1 MGDGLVYPLVIII
14 GPTGVGK
21 SALGV
26 ALALEIGGEIIS
38 GDSVQVYQKLDIG
51 SAKPS
56 AAELQ
61 LVPHHLIDY
70 LDPSEPFSA
79 AQFKLQATSLIAE
92 IRGRGHVPIVVGG
105 TGLYIRS
112 LLDPY
117 DFSQHGSEE
126 IRSKWKEYTSLNGN
140 LALHA
145 ALKECDPE
153 TAKQLH
159 PNDVFRIIRALEVL
173 ELTGKTLSSQRQFRD
188 DESQPLDPSIIY
200 IGLTAPRDII
210 YERINQRCVQM
221 LAQGLIDETLSLL
234 KIGYAP
240 TLKPLQSIGYRH
252 ALWYVKGLVLQEE
265 MLRLL
270 QRDTRHFA
278 KRQLTWFRRDPRISW
293 YDIKT
298 ETGVIVEAIVE
309 TCRAC
314 QTRVEYIK

>member
-1 MGDGLVYPLVIII
+1 MGVGLMNPLIIII

-21 SALGV
+21 TSLGI
-26 ALALEIGGEIIS
+26 ALALELGGEIIS
-38 GDSVQVYQKLDIG
+38 GDSVQLYKKLDIG

-79 AQFKLQATSLIAE
+79 AQFKLKATTLINE
-92 IRGRGHVPIVVGG
+92 IRERGHVPIVVGG

-117 DFSQHGSEE
+117 DFSQPGSEK
-126 IRSKWKEYTSLNGN
+126 IRSKWNEFCQLHGN
-140 LALHA
+140 LALHEE
-145 ALKECDPE
+145 LRERDPE
-153 TAKQLH
+153 TAQQLH
-159 PNDVFRIIRALEVL
+159 PNDVFRIIRALEVF
-173 ELTGKTLSSQRQFRD
+173 ELTGSTLSSQRQFQD
-188 DESQPLDPSIIY
+188 NEYKALDPSTLY
-200 IGLTAPRDII
+200 IGLTASREVI
-210 YERINQRCVQM
+210 YERINRRCISM
-221 LAQGLIDETLSLL
+221 LSQGLIEETLALL
-234 KIGYAP
+234 NSGYSP
-240 TLKPLQSIGYRH
+240 TLKPFQSIGYRH
-252 ALWYVKGLVLQEE
+252 TIWYLKGLVTQSE

-293 YDIKT
+293 YNT
-298 ETGVIVEAIVE
+298 ETDLDVILKEIVK

-314 QTRVEYIK
+314 KTRVE

>member
-1 MGDGLVYPLVIII
+1 MEDGLVYPLVIII

-21 SALGV
+21 SALGL
-26 ALALEIGGEIIS
+26 ALAQKIGGEIIS

-70 LDPSEPFSA
+70 LDPSEPFTA
-79 AQFKLQATSLIAE
+79 AQFKLLASSLIE
-92 IRGRGHVPIVVGG
+92 DIRGRGHVPIVVGG

-117 DFSQHGSEE
+117 DFSLHGSEK
-126 IRSKWKEYTSLNGN
+126 IRSHWREFVVSYGN
-140 LALHA
+140 LALHKI
-145 ALKECDPE
+145 LKERDPE
-153 TAKQLH
+153 TAEQLH
-159 PNDVFRIIRALEVL
+159 ANDVFRIIRALEVF
-173 ELTGKTLSSQRQFRD
+173 ELTGKSLSSQRQFRD
-188 DESQPLDPSIIY
+188 DEYQPLDSSILY
-200 IGLTAPRDII
+200 IGLTAPREII
-210 YERINQRCVQM
+210 YERINQRCVAM
-221 LAQGLIDETLSLL
+221 LSQGLIEETLNLL

-252 ALWYVKGLVLQEE
+252 AIWYLQGLITQQE

-293 YDIKT
+293 YNIET
-298 ETGVIVEAIVE
+298 ELNVILESIFQ

-314 QTRVEYIK
+314 QTRVE

>member
-1 MGDGLVYPLVIII
+1 MYPLIIII

-21 SALGV
+21 SSLGL
-26 ALALEIGGEIIS
+26 ALAQEIGGEIIS

-56 AAELQ
+56 VAELQ
-61 LVPHHLIDY
+61 LVPHHLIDF

-79 AQFKLQATSLIAE
+79 AQFKLLATSLISE
-92 IRGRGHVPIVVGG
+92 IRGRDHVPIVVGG

-117 DFSQHGSEE
+117 DFSQHGSEG
-126 IRSKWKEYTSLNGN
+126 IRTKWREFTSLNGN
-140 LALHA
+140 LALHE
-145 ALKECDPE
+145 ALKKCDPQ
-153 TAKQLH
+153 TAEQLH

-173 ELTGKTLSSQRQFRD
+173 ELTGNTLSSQRQFRD
-188 DESQPLDPSIIY
+188 NQYQPLDPSIIY
-200 IGLTAPRDII
+200 IGLTAPREII
-210 YERINQRCVQM
+210 YERINHRCVQM
-221 LAQGLIDETLSLL
+221 LSQGLIDETLSLL
-234 KIGYAP
+234 KLGYAP

-252 ALWYVKGLVLQEE
+252 ALWYLKGLVLQEE

-278 KRQLTWFRRDPRISW
+278 KRQLTWFRRDPRIIW
-293 YDIKT
+293 YDIET
-298 ETGVIVEAIVE
+298 ETDVIVEGIVH

-314 QTRVEYIK
+314 QTRVECIK

>member
-1 MGDGLVYPLVIII
+1 MDPLIIII
-14 GPTGVGK
+14 GPTGIGK
-21 SALGV
+21 SALGL
-26 ALALEIGGEIIS
+26 ALAQEIGGEIIS

-61 LVPHHLIDY
+61 LVRHHLIDC
-70 LDPSEPFSA
+70 LDPAEPFTA
-79 AQFKLQATSLIAE
+79 AQFKQSATALIEE

-117 DFSQHGSEE
+117 DFSEHGSEE
-126 IRSKWKEYTSLNGN
+126 IRSKWREFADLFGN
-140 LALHA
+140 LKLHEALTERDPVTA
-145 ALKECDPE
+145 A
-153 TAKQLH
+153 QLH
-159 PNDVFRIIRALEVL
+159 PNNVLRIIRALEVF

-188 DESQPLDPSIIY
+188 DEYQPLDSSIIY

-210 YERINQRCVQM
+210 YERINRRCKEM
-221 LAQGLIDETLSLL
+221 LAQGLIEETLALL
-234 KIGYAP
+234 QQGYAP

-252 ALWYVKGLVLQEE
+252 AFWLLKGLVTQPE

-278 KRQLTWFRRDPRISW
+278 KRQLTWFNRDPRISW
-293 YDIKT
+293 YDIET
-298 ETGVIVEAIVE
+298 ELNVILKSVIQ

-314 QTRVEYIK
+314 QSRVE

>member
-1 MGDGLVYPLVIII
+1 MGVGLMDPLIIII

-21 SALGV
+21 TSLGI
-26 ALALEIGGEIIS
+26 ALAQEIGGEIIS
-38 GDSVQVYQKLDIG
+38 GDSVQVYKELDIG

-70 LDPSEPFSA
+70 IDPPEPFSA
-79 AQFKLQATSLIAE
+79 AQFKIKATSLIAE
-92 IRGRGHVPIVVGG
+92 IRSRGHVPIVVGG

-126 IRSKWKEYTSLNGN
+126 IRSKWNEYVQLHGN
-140 LALHA
+140 LALHQE
-145 ALKECDPE
+145 LRDRDPE
-153 TAKQLH
+153 TALQLH
-159 PNDVFRIIRALEVL
+159 PNDVFRVIRALEVF
-173 ELTGKTLSSQRQFRD
+173 ELTGNTLSSQRQFRD
-188 DESQPLDPSIIY
+188 NQYQALDPSIVY
-200 IGLTAPRDII
+200 IGLTAPREVI
-210 YERINQRCVQM
+210 YERINQRCVTM
-221 LAQGLIDETLSLL
+221 LTQGLIEETLGLL
-234 KIGYAP
+234 KLGYSP

-252 ALWYVKGLVLQEE
+252 ALWHIKGLVTQTE

-293 YDIKT
+293 YDI
-298 ETGVIVEAIVE
+298 EMDSGVLLQEIVK

-314 QTRVEYIK
+314 QTRVE

>member
-1 MGDGLVYPLVIII
+1 MYPLVIII

-21 SALGV
+21 TSLGI
-26 ALALEIGGEIIS
+26 ALAQEIGGEIIS

-56 AAELQ
+56 VAELQ

-70 LDPSEPFSA
+70 LDPSEPFTA
-79 AQFKLQATSLIAE
+79 AQFKLLANSLIEE

-117 DFSQHGSEE
+117 DFSEQGSEE
-126 IRSKWKEYTSLNGN
+126 IRSQWKEFADSFGN
-140 LALHA
+140 LKLHEV
-145 ALKECDPE
+145 LKERDPE
-153 TAKQLH
+153 TAAQLH
-159 PNDVFRIIRALEVL
+159 PNNVMRIIRALEVF

-188 DESQPLDPSIIY
+188 DEYQPLDSSIVY
-200 IGLTAPRDII
+200 IGLTASRDLI
-210 YERINQRCVQM
+210 YERINQRCVAM
-221 LAQGLIDETLSLL
+221 LSQGLIEETLKLL
-234 KIGYAP
+234 NMGYAP

-252 ALWYVKGLVLQEE
+252 ALWYLKGLATQPE

-278 KRQLTWFRRDPRISW
+278 KRQLTWFRRDPRITW
-293 YDIKT
+293 YDI
-298 ETGVIVEAIVE
+298 ETKLNDILKSIVQ
-309 TCRAC
+309 TCSAK
-314 QTRVEYIK
+314 QTRVE